1 MDHKRK
7 QAPWVAGQAEII
19 FCPKMVHLEYFLKD
33 NAGRMPVKYI
43 GVWVQNELELC
54 NVKKTF

>member
-33 NAGRMPVKYI
+33 NAGRMPVKKH
-43 GVWVQNELELC
+43 GSLGT
-54 NVKKTF
+54 K